1 MTVKWQTPLFGF
13 VLLLLIGAGCW
24 IAFHVHGCP
33 TVAVKDAPAG
43 CFEFWFNR
51 YQTLLSAGA
60 AFAAAYVT
68 VRPVWRQLN
77 LASIQTNVALRE
89 AISSQVNLIASR
101 ADKTNARLEKLATD
115 LLRGH
120 RDTEGTGA
128 FSHWAWDMD
137 SVIDSEIATLHQE
150 LGENIDRDETTISR
164 TILISALGKLE
175 RCLSDVNA
183 TVHLERDDERAD
195 DPALNDEAAKTET
208 LAEQQ
213 LPDCI
218 RDTTEAISKLRSAFQ
233 RDIDELRL
241 KRQLLD
247 NVLVASETN

>member
-1 MTVKWQTPLFGF
+1 MHLPAVTNFGS
-13 VLLLLIGAGCW
+13 
-24 IAFHVHGCP
+24 IA
-33 TVAVKDAPAG
+33 TRA
-43 CFEFWFNR
+43 
-51 YQTLLSAGA
+51 LLSAVA
-60 AFAAAYVT
+60 AFAAAYVA
-68 VRPVWRQLN
+68 VRPVWRQLT

-101 ADKTNARLEKLATD
+101 ADKTNARLGKLATD

-128 FSHWAWDMD
+128 FSHWAWDMG

-150 LGENIDRDETTISR
+150 LAENIDRDETTISR
-164 TILISALGKLE
+164 TILITALGKLE
-175 RCLSDVNA
+175 RCFSDVNA

-195 DPALNDEAAKTET
+195 DPTLNDKAIKTENSGRT
-208 LAEQQ
+208 TIAGLYSE
-213 LPDCI
+213 P
-218 RDTTEAISKLRSAFQ
+218 TEAISKLRSAFQ

-247 NVLVASETN
+247 NMLVASEPN